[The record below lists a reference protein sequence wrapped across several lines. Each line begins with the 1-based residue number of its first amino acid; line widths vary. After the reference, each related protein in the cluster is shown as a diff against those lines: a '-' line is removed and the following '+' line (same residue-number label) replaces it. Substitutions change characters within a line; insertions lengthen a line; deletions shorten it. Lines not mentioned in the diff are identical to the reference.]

1 MLVENQSKA
10 KKARKLREQIKEVEA
25 QIEGLSETGP
35 TGVETETHILNVKM
49 NLVYKHSQLVM
60 EYAVLTG
67 NDGSKIAMPE
77 A

>member
-10 KKARKLREQIKEVEA
+10 KKARKLRKQIKKVEA
-25 QIEGLSETGP
+25 QIEDVSQRIAKDEG
-35 TGVETETHILNVKM
+35 TEKSILNVKM

>member
-1 MLVENQSKA
+1 MLVENQTKA
-10 KKARKLREQIKEVEA
+10 KKARKLRKQIKEVEA
-25 QIEGLSETGP
+25 QIEDVSQRIAKDEG
-35 TGVETETHILNVKM
+35 TEKSILNVKM

-67 NDGSKIAMPE
+67 NDGSKVAMPE

>member
-1 MLVENQSKA
+1 MLVENQTKA
-10 KKARKLREQIKEVEA
+10 KQARKLRKQIKEVEA
-25 QIEGLSETGP
+25 QIEDVSQRIAKDEG
-35 TGVETETHILNVKM
+35 TEKSILNVKM

>member
-10 KKARKLREQIKEVEA
+10 KKARKLRKQIKNVEA
-25 QIEGLSETGP
+25 QIEDVSQRIAKDEG
-35 TGVETETHILNVKM
+35 TEKSILNAKM

>member
-10 KKARKLREQIKEVEA
+10 KKARKLRKQIKNVEA
-25 QIEGLSETGP
+25 QIEDVSQRIAKDEG
-35 TGVETETHILNVKM
+35 TEKSILNVKM